1 MLRSISTVLI
11 VFAAFCCIGGSTLA
25 DDERCG
31 PEIKKKAV
39 ETFEIDAQKPAS
51 RLEELETEQG
61 MKFEVILSE
70 EVVVTSGKPQK
81 KALRLAADRG
91 CPYLILGEMR
101 EVPTGR
107 MLPDQGRSRGNVPI
121 YREEVQKIV
130 YALFAVEEEEK

>member
-1 MLRSISTVLI
+1 MLRSIWTTLGVL
-11 VFAAFCCIGGSTLA
+11 VALYCIGVPALA

-39 ETFEIDAQKPAS
+39 ETFEVDAQKPAS
-51 RLEELETEQG
+51 RLDELEAEQG
-61 MKFEVILSE
+61 MEFEVVISE
-70 EVVVTSGKPQK
+70 EVVVTSGKPQA

-130 YALFAVEEEEK
+130 YALFAVEKEEE